1 MRVNNA
7 EVAWDL
13 RTPVDPEGKTTLPS
27 GDRDPAPF
35 SPPRSS
41 PRPLPSTT
49 HAHRKSAPCWV
60 SLKASAGVAL
70 GCDGAGRCARAEAEA
85 GRLPGR
91 DALSRLPSGDSPRL
105 SVESCGRVRFSRF
118 FIFYFF
124 YFFGPS
130 SVSSARTVGVF
141 PRGVPFLDSLR
152 EGRAKGKMAGWERDG
167 VSRGKAGADRPGG
180 KRAASTGGARN
191 GTEGA

>member
-1 MRVNNA
+1 MPVNNA
-7 EVAWDL
+7 EVDWDL
-13 RTPVDPEGKTTLPS
+13 RTPEDPEGKTTLPS

-35 SPPRSS
+35 SPSCPS

-70 GCDGAGRCARAEAEA
+70 GCDGAGRCERAEAEA

-118 FIFYFF
+118 FKIFWAFVGE
-124 YFFGPS
+124 FGPNGGCIS
-130 SVSSARTVGVF
+130 
-141 PRGVPFLDSLR
+141 
-152 EGRAKGKMAGWERDG
+152 EGR
-167 VSRGKAGADRPGG
+167 PIP
-180 KRAASTGGARN
+180 
-191 GTEGA
+191 